1 MITKESFKNINLSSF
16 IYEKSD
22 ERNIKR
28 FSQFSKRKKALSS
41 NKDKNGKEDIIK
53 NNNITKKKK
62 KNIDM
67 INIYNFVINRNN
79 NDFIIKKNGFQ
90 NSIFNNNSSINELK
104 RIDGHKNIYNKEN
117 NVSKG
122 KELNQE
128 RDNLYF
134 EGRKGSILN
143 QKNNIQNKGEVIVRE
158 DSYNKNEFA
167 LNFLSSTNNAFVKLG
182 NNLKTKVKLQNNYF
196 TESYILALDLNEQI
210 YQGNKYQ
217 YLGNFDTIK
226 EEKEKDEEIME
237 NRLKK
242 VKSLSKLTCKYHS
255 KYGKIIK
262 KKLNL
267 FLDSNNNINKN
278 KLHTSFVKDS
288 NKNNLFLFD
297 IDKRINDYKMRR
309 QKTIKLNIPYYDQ
322 FFAIKNIERRKKD
335 KNNINL
341 NIFKY

>member
-217 YLGNFDTIK
+217 YLGNFDIIK

-242 VKSLSKLTCKYHS
+242 VKSLSKLTCKYQS

-267 FLDSNNNINKN
+267 FLDSNNNININ

-288 NKNNLFLFD
+288 NKNNLLLFD
-297 IDKRINDYKMRR
+297 IDKKINDYKMRR
-309 QKTIKLNIPYYDQ
+309 QKTIKLNIPNYDQ
-322 FFAIKNIERRKKD
+322 FFAIKNIERRNKD
-335 KNNINL
+335 KNKINL